1 MVDIRICRR
10 STLISV
16 FHVLRLAYRSRRG
29 TTMRILQEPKVKT
42 GKDLYTEKYEFRYCT
57 GSIEP
62 DEAEEETK
70 VPEPASDSK

>member
-1 MVDIRICRR
+1 
-10 STLISV
+10 
-16 FHVLRLAYRSRRG
+16 
-29 TTMRILQEPKVKT
+29 MRILQEPKVKT